1 MHSVTPNRQNEK
13 PQNILDQLQVIP
25 IQNEHVKKSVVDS
38 GALRVEI
45 EFKKKGLIPMA
56 LRLTGGAK
64 VKVYH
69 LDGYGR
75 YLYERIDGKSYLLQI
90 VYEFMENEKLTFFEA
105 KGLLQEYVR
114 ILMEKGLVVLI
125 KK

>member
-13 PQNILDQLQVIP
+13 PQNILEQLQVIP
-25 IQNEHVKKSVVDS
+25 IHNEHVKKSVGDS

-69 LDGYGR
+69 L
-75 YLYERIDGKSYLLQI
+75 
-90 VYEFMENEKLTFFEA
+90 FFHINTVHNH
-105 KGLLQEYVR
+105 LND
-114 ILMEKGLVVLI
+114 IL
-125 KK
+125 